1 MIKILKNGTVYSPD
15 YLGIKDILIVHD
27 KIGYIADEIPV
38 PKDIGEVQIYDCSG
52 KILTPGFIDGH
63 VHLIGGGGEGGPTTR
78 TPEVMLS
85 RITTAGITTVVGC
98 LGTDGIT
105 RNMASLLAKARALE
119 AEGITTFIYTGSYEV
134 PTTTITGSIRSDLV
148 LIDKVI
154 GVGEV
159 AISDH
164 RSSQPTRDQLAHLV
178 AEARVGG
185 MLGGKPGIVHF
196 HVGSGSEGI
205 SVIFD
210 FVENTEIPVSQFLP
224 THMGRTPQLLDQAV
238 ELCRLGGRVDLT
250 AGRRTAGQVAQ
261 LLQHGA
267 RIEQITISS
276 DGNGSMP
283 RFDEQGNLVGLG
295 IGSLKTVYETW
306 KECIEKY
313 ELSIS
318 EALKLVTENPAAYLD
333 LTDLKGRIAVGA
345 DADILVLTEQ
355 LEIDSVFAR
364 GREMVREGKPLVLGT
379 FEE

>member
-15 YLGIKDILIVHD
+15 HLGIKDILIVHD

-38 PKDIGEVQIYDCSG
+38 PRGIGEVQVHDCSG

-154 GVGEV
+154 GVGEI

-164 RSSQPTRDQLAHLV
+164 RSSQPTRDQLAHLA

-185 MLGGKPGIVHF
+185 MLGGKPGIVHL

-283 RFDEQGNLVGLG
+283 RFDEKGNLVGLG
-295 IGSLKTVYETW
+295 IGSPKTVYQTW
-306 KECIEKY
+306 KECVQKY
-313 ELSIS
+313 ELPIS
-318 EALKLVTENPAAYLD
+318 QALKLVTENPAAYLD